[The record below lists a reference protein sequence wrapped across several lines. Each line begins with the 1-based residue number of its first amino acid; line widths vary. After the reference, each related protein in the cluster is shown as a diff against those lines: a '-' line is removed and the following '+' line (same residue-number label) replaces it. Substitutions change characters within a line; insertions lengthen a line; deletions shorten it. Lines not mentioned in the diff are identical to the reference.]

1 MLFLDVDRFKQVNDS
16 CGHAAGDAV
25 LITLAERIH
34 SCLRQHD
41 LAARMGGDELLVV
54 LQGLDEIAQAVAIA
68 EKLRVAGQQ
77 PIPWEGGRV
86 EVSLSIGVA
95 LAIPG
100 ENVDALIARADQAMY
115 VAKQGGRNQ
124 VITVGPQNGPQVQA

>member
-1 MLFLDVDRFKQVNDS
+1 
-16 CGHAAGDAV
+16 
-25 LITLAERIH
+25 
-34 SCLRQHD
+34 
-41 LAARMGGDELLVV
+41 MGGDELLVV

-86 EVSLSIGVA
+86 KVSLSIGVA